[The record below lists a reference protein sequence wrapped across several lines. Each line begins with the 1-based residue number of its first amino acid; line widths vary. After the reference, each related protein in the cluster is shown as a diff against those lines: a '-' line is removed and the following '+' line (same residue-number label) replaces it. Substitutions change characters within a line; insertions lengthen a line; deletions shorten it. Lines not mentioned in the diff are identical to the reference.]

1 MTHTLTPTSGVELA
15 REVAHAAGR
24 GGAARVLLLDV
35 DGTLAPIAPTPEDA
49 VVPTATLTSIGCLV
63 SDGWKVVLA
72 SGRPVAE
79 IRSMVPV
86 AGVVAFG
93 SHGLE
98 GGFDGSDQGRIPV
111 PEVILVKLDELES
124 EAIGLAEGFP
134 GVRVERKPAGLAFHD
149 RLLSDEHLQAWR
161 QELTGWLDGKQL
173 EEFARLGGKRVLEL
187 RPQGCDK
194 GRVVRVV
201 VERLGLSAED
211 RSFVAVGDDVTDED
225 MFREIRGIGLAVLVG
240 DEDRAT
246 SATRRIRSSEATGEF
261 LAALARGTES
271 RP

>member
-1 MTHTLTPTSGVELA
+1 
-15 REVAHAAGR
+15 
-24 GGAARVLLLDV
+24 VLLLDV
-35 DGTLAPIAPTPEDA
+35 DGTLASIAPTPEDA
-49 VVPTATLTSIGCLV
+49 VVPTATTTSIGRLV
-63 SDGWKVVLA
+63 SDGWKVVLV

-86 AGVVAFG
+86 DGIVAFG

-98 GGFDGSDQGRIPV
+98 GGFDESDSSGVPV
-111 PEVILVKLDELES
+111 LEEILVRLDELES
-124 EAIGLAEGFP
+124 EAGALAEGFP

-149 RLLSDEHLQAWR
+149 RLLSDEYLQAWR
-161 QELTGWLDGKQL
+161 EKLAGWLDGKQL
-173 EEFARLGGKRVLEL
+173 EGFARLGGKRILEL
-187 RPQGCDK
+187 RPQGFDK

-201 VERLGLSAED
+201 VERLGLSGED
-211 RSFVAVGDDVTDED
+211 RSLVAVGDDVTDED
-225 MFREIRGIGLAVLVG
+225 MFREIRGIGVAVLVG

-246 SATRRIRSSEATGEF
+246 FATRRIRSPEVTGEF